1 METLLNS
8 LRNETR
14 KLEEAMVVIYE
25 AEADRN
31 EFTRFMRG
39 EFNSEFEERLDQ
51 LLSKTA
57 YASNPE
63 ERVKK
68 ILSETLEVFE
78 QAVAEQVDLCQA
90 SLNNMVLLRKHIGI
104 DLSTR
109 KYFGK
114 ADMMGS
120 ICYGSG
126 RIANKPKTTE
136 FIALAG
142 NGRMALCNGQT
153 GMVIKQME
161 VQVNG
166 KPYCNSSVEFS
177 PTG

>member
-1 METLLNS
+1 MRRQRGGGEHVVNCRAAQKAMETLLNS

-126 RIANKPKTTE
+126 GIANKPKKRSSLRW
-136 FIALAG
+136 LAMG
-142 NGRMALCNGQT
+142 GWLYVMDKRAW
-153 GMVIKQME
+153 
-161 VQVNG
+161 
-166 KPYCNSSVEFS
+166 
-177 PTG
+177 